1 MGPLAIVNDIRGL
14 SSEDSLSSADIGD
27 RQIAACY
34 EEHFGDVV
42 SLKKEN
48 VLRIGF
54 QNIGGFP
61 KSRTKFQEE
70 ILRQGLCKLE
80 FDVFGMAETNLDWRM
95 CQEENKIPFR
105 TQERWTHQHV
115 SWTNNTTFPP
125 TKIHQY
131 GGTAHFSVNHAAHRV
146 ISKGSDP
153 LKLADGYGHAIRE
166 EGTILYVYFLLIDLI
181 HQLGLFRFTPSRM
194 LTSTR

>member
-1 MGPLAIVNDIRGL
+1 L

-27 RQIAACY
+27 RQITACY
-34 EEHFGDVV
+34 EEHFRDVV

-61 KSRTKFQEE
+61 KCRTKFKEE

-95 CQEENKIPFR
+95 CQGENKIPFR
-105 TQERWTHQHV
+105 TQEWWTH
-115 SWTNNTTFPP
+115 
-125 TKIHQY
+125 
-131 GGTAHFSVNHAAHRV
+131 
-146 ISKGSDP
+146 
-153 LKLADGYGHAIRE
+153 
-166 EGTILYVYFLLIDLI
+166 
-181 HQLGLFRFTPSRM
+181 
-194 LTSTR
+194 